1 MNFTPSFKFW
11 NSVLVQDQK
20 NINIKKQNT
29 KENFW
34 VVYLINMKI
43 LEYIKKKIEIK
54 IATYIVLNILILS
67 IISIEFS
74 NVYANE
80 LKGLNSLFQI
90 FNNKNTDQ
98 ESLNQKDEIELI
110 GISRGS
116 IPLILLKI
124 NGSIFEIHK
133 DQDKFDYKVLEI
145 KNSSA
150 IISKNNKEFEIEIG
164 EKPILINVKSAVFT
178 SNLKS
183 TQISK
188 NMISNNEMI
197 NLELQNFKKNVEN
210 KLTKLKLNNFE
221 KEIIDEFINL
231 PGRSDAGRLG
241 FVVPEYI
248 MQQSV
253 KNYGLN
259 KGDIILAINNI
270 PIEKINDIYEL
281 YTDNNIKTY
290 YIEIKRSNSLIMVE
304 WYK

>member
-20 NINIKKQNT
+20 NINIKKQNI

-54 IATYIVLNILILS
+54 ITTYIVLNILILS

-98 ESLNQKDEIELI
+98 DSLNQKDEIELI

-221 KEIIDEFINL
+221 KEIIDEFINS

>member
-1 MNFTPSFKFW
+1 
-11 NSVLVQDQK
+11 
-20 NINIKKQNT
+20 
-29 KENFW
+29 
-34 VVYLINMKI
+34 MKI

-110 GISRGS
+110 GVSRGS

-164 EKPILINVKSAVFT
+164 EKPLLINVKSAVFT
-178 SNLKS
+178 SNLNS

-188 NMISNNEMI
+188 NMISNNELI

-221 KEIIDEFINL
+221 KEIIDEFINS

-241 FVVPEYI
+241 FIVPEYI

>member
-1 MNFTPSFKFW
+1 M
-11 NSVLVQDQK
+11 
-20 NINIKKQNT
+20 KKQNT

-98 ESLNQKDEIELI
+98 DSLNQKDEIELI

-221 KEIIDEFINL
+221 KEIIDEFINS

>member
-20 NINIKKQNT
+20 NINIKKQNI

-221 KEIIDEFINL
+221 KEIIDEFINS